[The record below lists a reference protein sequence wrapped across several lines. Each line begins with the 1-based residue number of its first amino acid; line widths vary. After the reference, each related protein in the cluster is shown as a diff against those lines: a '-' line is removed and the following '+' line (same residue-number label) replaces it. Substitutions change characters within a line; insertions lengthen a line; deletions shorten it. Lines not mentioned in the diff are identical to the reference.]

1 MSILDR
7 RCRVSVL
14 FVTVIFLLPH
24 PCRAADAET
33 NRYFLGLLDHRSTYG
48 TYWFPEPLRGPEM
61 DVDSEFRVDYFHGE
75 NADRQQ
81 DQVKAEVEY
90 SIGLL
95 TLEME
100 VPYERESESSFD
112 PTTGQ

>member
-1 MSILDR
+1 MSTLGR
-7 RCRVSVL
+7 LCLVSVL
-14 FVTVIFLLPH
+14 IATAIILLSK

-75 NADRQQ
+75 DQDRQQ

-95 TLEME
+95 TLEIE
-100 VPYERESESSFD
+100 V
-112 PTTGQ
+112 